1 MKRQPQESTG
11 LAGQG
16 CTSVAGAGASP
27 GVGEAVGLAIKVALA
42 VGGVLT
48 ALALSGCGAH
58 AAGASGGRPQPSV
71 RSCAAFGYHA
81 IEHRIT
87 VTREP
92 APCEGLSKAEVNQAV
107 AMAVLRVSGDVP
119 KALRRKRAAEAARYL
134 YHLVTAQPPPAAA
147 SPLPAGSSPPRGRD
161 LPMSIAAFIAWLVTA
176 GIGSYLLGSWIA
188 HGGSLRRRGSAGLG
202 SPPPVIVGH
211 AGLALTGLAVWT
223 SYLVTGRAAL
233 AWIAVGV
240 LLPVAGL
247 GMATLAIGL
256 PQQSRLAAEGGTAQP
271 FRLNAPSAEQLTMQ
285 PGGKSRARVLLLIA
299 GHGVLAA
306 TTVAVVLL
314 AALGTAAG

>member
-1 MKRQPQESTG
+1 
-11 LAGQG
+11 
-16 CTSVAGAGASP
+16 
-27 GVGEAVGLAIKVALA
+27 VGEAVRLAIKVALA

-58 AAGASGGRPQPSV
+58 AAAASGERPQPSV
-71 RSCAAFGYHA
+71 RACAAYGYHA

-107 AMAVLRVSGDVP
+107 AMAVLRVSGDAP

-134 YHLVTAQPPPAAA
+134 YHLVTAQPPPAAVR
-147 SPLPAGSSPPRGRD
+147 PLPAGSSPRGRD
-161 LPMSIAAFIAWLVTA
+161 LPMSIAALIAWLVTA
-176 GIGSYLLGSWIA
+176 SIGSYLLGSWIA

-202 SPPPVIVGH
+202 LPPPVIVGH

-223 SYLVTGRAAL
+223 SYLVTGQAAL
-233 AWIAVGV
+233 AWVAVGV

-247 GMATLAIGL
+247 GMATLIIGL

-271 FRLNAPSAEQLTMQ
+271 FSLNGRSAERLTIQ
-285 PGGKSRARVLLLIA
+285 PGGTSRARLLLLIA
-299 GHGVLAA
+299 GHGVFAV
-306 TTVAVVLL
+306 TTIAVVLL